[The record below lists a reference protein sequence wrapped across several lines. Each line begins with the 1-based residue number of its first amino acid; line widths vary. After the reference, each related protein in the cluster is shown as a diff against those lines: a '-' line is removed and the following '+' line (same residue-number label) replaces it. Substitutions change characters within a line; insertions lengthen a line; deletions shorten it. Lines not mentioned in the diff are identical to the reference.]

1 MNSKRKESESS
12 QQGYDKAKQEFRFA
26 LSDIAKNGGI
36 SHGDPFPSFLAA
48 AFGALLQACNL
59 VKYGRED
66 EKLEASIVAEQR
78 GWADYVGLPAFGQ
91 SAQTLVRRNFGLVLS
106 SCQLY
111 ENSAASLRVGQHRL
125 GDPENGR
132 VRHSVHLCRGGAWDF
147 ACR

>member
-12 QQGYDKAKQEFRFA
+12 QQGYDKAKQEFRSV

-66 EKLEASIVAEQR
+66 EKLEASIVAEQK
-78 GWADYVGLPAFGQ
+78 
-91 SAQTLVRRNFGLVLS
+91 
-106 SCQLY
+106 
-111 ENSAASLRVGQHRL
+111 
-125 GDPENGR
+125 
-132 VRHSVHLCRGGAWDF
+132 GGAESYGRAMAAITQAFSCEHRDF
-147 ACR
+147 LGEFSLLSKGRSQFLRHADSGRL